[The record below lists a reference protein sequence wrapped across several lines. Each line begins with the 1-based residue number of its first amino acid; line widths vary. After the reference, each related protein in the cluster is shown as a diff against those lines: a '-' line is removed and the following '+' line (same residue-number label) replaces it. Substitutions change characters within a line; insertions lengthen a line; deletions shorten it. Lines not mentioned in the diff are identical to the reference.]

1 VVGDCGEFRGSA
13 GCTHSL
19 LSLRSEYWPH
29 KAKNFQSKLTDNLKD
44 MPFSFLEPAPSV
56 HPLEDC
62 SCFLLFIT
70 WSRELY
76 VRAASAV
83 LNMWQWKLKLDDDKS
98 KHAGFGSAKWFWQP
112 SCTQFIEAAKK
123 AQYSLTPSREKCN
136 KI

>member
-1 VVGDCGEFRGSA
+1 
-13 GCTHSL
+13 
-19 LSLRSEYWPH
+19 
-29 KAKNFQSKLTDNLKD
+29 

-123 AQYSLTPSREKCN
+123 AQYSLTPSREECSKYDLTGAPCFCFAN
-136 KI
+136 HNDWSKQVSISSLSSICSLSFSFMVGVGKK